1 MREGREMGGEGRKRR
16 DGKGG
21 WEGERVERE
30 GEGKGRGG
38 ERGGDME
45 GPGNWYAPRPALALG
60 GPTAVSVCH
69 FIAISQVID

>member
-1 MREGREMGGEGRKRR
+1 
-16 DGKGG
+16 
-21 WEGERVERE
+21 
-30 GEGKGRGG
+30 
-38 ERGGDME
+38 ME